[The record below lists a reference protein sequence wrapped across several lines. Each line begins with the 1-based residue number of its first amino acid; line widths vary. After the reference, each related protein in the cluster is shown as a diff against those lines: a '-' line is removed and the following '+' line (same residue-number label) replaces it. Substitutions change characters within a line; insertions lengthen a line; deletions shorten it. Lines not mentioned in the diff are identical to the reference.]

1 MTDVT
6 IPEDYLPI
14 VDGLLWKKILKE
26 GSGDSPTIKS
36 NVNGTLFI
44 QRIALEQYRHA
55 SATDLVALF
64 LRSLLDFCPLKKT
77 MTIQKKTQF
86 RREKVL
92 KTRRTNAFFFP
103 FMIFFLN

>member
-36 NVNGTLFI
+36 NVNGTFHT
-44 QRIALEQYRHA
+44 RIALPQHRHN
-55 SATDLVALF
+55 ATELLPFSGSLYDLGVERDVTRKSEAGMKK
-64 LRSLLDFCPLKKT
+64 KKT
-77 MTIQKKTQF
+77 
-86 RREKVL
+86 
-92 KTRRTNAFFFP
+92 RTT
-103 FMIFFLN
+103 

>member
-36 NVNGTLFI
+36 NVNGTFHTWIAPPRHRHDAAELLLFSGLLYV
-44 QRIALEQYRHA
+44 LEVERDVTRKSEA
-55 SATDLVALF
+55 VIIKPDN
-64 LRSLLDFCPLKKT
+64 
-77 MTIQKKTQF
+77 
-86 RREKVL
+86 RE
-92 KTRRTNAFFFP
+92 N
-103 FMIFFLN
+103 